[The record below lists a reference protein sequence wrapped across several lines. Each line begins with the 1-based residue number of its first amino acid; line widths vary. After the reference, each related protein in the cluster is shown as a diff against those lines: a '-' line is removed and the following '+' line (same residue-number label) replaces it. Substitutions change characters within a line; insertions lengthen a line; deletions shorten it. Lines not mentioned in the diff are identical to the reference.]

1 MAFLSKNWFMR
12 DMGYISTIHYGAG
25 ESCDSSTENKRTVNE
40 HPASPRNWYHSPIYD
55 DSWFYESKWRIQLWL
70 FINPPL
76 DSTTQTVLNL
86 YHLALIAT
94 FLDMALISMKANCHL
109 SSDPTA
115 NEQLWYRKLG
125 IRVLLPGR
133 EGFGPER
140 GPERS
145 QIQPKTFLSK
155 AHYWLEL
162 EEPGSLRRPL

>member
-1 MAFLSKNWFMR
+1 MKIQSRESTTPMAFLYSNWFMR

-40 HPASPRNWYHSPIYD
+40 HPASPRNGYHSPILYND

-94 FLDMALISMKANCHL
+94 FLDMALISMKGNCHL

-125 IRVLLPGR
+125 IRVLLPNIQEEKVLDQR
-133 EGFGPER
+133 EDQKSNPAKDFPV
-140 GPERS
+140 
-145 QIQPKTFLSK
+145 
-155 AHYWLEL
+155 
-162 EEPGSLRRPL
+162 

>member
-1 MAFLSKNWFMR
+1 MR
-12 DMGYISTIHYGAG
+12 DMGYISTLHYGAG

-40 HPASPRNWYHSPIYD
+40 HPASPINWYHSPRLYND
-55 DSWFYESKWRIQLWL
+55 DSFFYESKWRIQLWL

-125 IRVLLPGR
+125 IRVLLPNIQFWTR
-133 EGFGPER
+133 ERTRNKSNPAN
-140 GPERS
+140 
-145 QIQPKTFLSK
+145 FLSK

>member
-1 MAFLSKNWFMR
+1 MR
-12 DMGYISTIHYGAG
+12 DMGYRSTLHYGAG

-40 HPASPRNWYHSPIYD
+40 HPASPRNWYHSPILYND

-115 NEQLWYRKLG
+115 NEQLWYRRGFEFFFLTSRK
-125 IRVLLPGR
+125 RRFWTR
-133 EGFGPER
+133 ERTRKKSNPAKDFPV
-140 GPERS
+140 
-145 QIQPKTFLSK
+145 
-155 AHYWLEL
+155 
-162 EEPGSLRRPL
+162 